1 MPPGAY
7 RAVVIASEQDYMAQ
21 FFDHVSNPASSS
33 PVVVTAGVTTTNIDF
48 DLEKGGSVSGT
59 VFEADGTTPIEGISL
74 EAETLVGGIVV
85 AVTESDE
92 NGDYHLG
99 GLPPGTFVI
108 LAIDDQGSGFAE
120 EYFDGAAIPV
130 GAVPMVIAGPA
141 THLVGADF
149 TLEPAG
155 P

>member
-1 MPPGAY
+1 
-7 RAVVIASEQDYMAQ
+7 MAQ

-85 AVTESDE
+85 AVT
-92 NGDYHLG
+92 G
-99 GLPPGTFVI
+99 VR
-108 LAIDDQGSGFAE
+108 
-120 EYFDGAAIPV
+120 
-130 GAVPMVIAGPA
+130 
-141 THLVGADF
+141 
-149 TLEPAG
+149 
-155 P
+155 